1 MKSYKL
7 LLAAL
12 AFGSA
17 LMTTGCRDDFS
28 EINQDPS
35 AVTTGNVSFL
45 FAEAVNRFDPQAYL
59 EYFYNAPMKY
69 SWSGMGISTGGAS
82 EGILTLSIDG
92 DQSRQYLNVLRVLRA
107 MDKEMESLDEDMRAQ
122 NQGYVAAAHVLSIY
136 LGIYATDMYG
146 SIPYVEACQAAYG
159 GTLTPNFDSVESLYD
174 LWLNELNTAIASFTS
189 GEVVMKSEEDV
200 VYGGNTAK
208 WAKFANSLKLRIAV
222 RLLAQNESK
231 AKQIAADVAS
241 ASCGYIDALDED
253 VRFNKGK
260 VRLTGNEGYVN
271 DCIYHWS
278 NGFTGCA
285 GRETVINFMVEN
297 RDPRVRFFYKKNSWN
312 SKIVQGY
319 YDAGLEIPEFI
330 EKNVVSEV
338 GADGKKK
345 FVKWGGPG
353 EPWVRYYGMTE
364 AWMASNDNT
373 GKYKWFFPSSYT
385 NADKELY
392 LHNSEGNNP
401 TSYTVYSTLNQMMI
415 IGRYYNAAD
424 QVSGAT
430 LPDDTYTFTTTDR
443 PWYGMY
449 MTTAEVNLYLAEF
462 KLLGA
467 NLPGSA
473 QDYFNK
479 ALRASVEEYDRLAR
493 SNKIPYYGTTYNYD
507 PNEKPIDLVAGE
519 IDEMMSYKDYQLTG
533 NKASDL
539 EKVYIQQILHFL
551 MSPIDAYSTARRSG
565 VPKIGSSIFPRMDY
579 SANGYPVTNIP
590 RRVALNA
597 PNPTDLMYDNLI
609 EAYKEQGLSV
619 GSGDILN
626 SERIWQDTNAPQ
638 WGAGPIL

>member
-1 MKSYKL
+1 YIYEPFSRFQQEQVY
-7 LLAAL
+7 
-12 AFGSA
+12 G
-17 LMTTGCRDDFS
+17 RIDFTY
-28 EINQDPS
+28 P
-35 AVTTGNVSFL
+35 
-45 FAEAVNRFDPQAYL
+45 
-59 EYFYNAPMKY
+59 
-69 SWSGMGISTGGAS
+69 
-82 EGILTLSIDG
+82 
-92 DQSRQYLNVLRVLRA
+92 
-107 MDKEMESLDEDMRAQ
+107 
-122 NQGYVAAAHVLSIY
+122 VAAGDPVIQD
-136 LGIYATDMYG
+136 I
-146 SIPYVEACQAAYG
+146 
-159 GTLTPNFDSVESLYD
+159 
-174 LWLNELNTAIASFTS
+174 
-189 GEVVMKSEEDV
+189 ED
-200 VYGGNTAK
+200 N
-208 WAKFANSLKLRIAV
+208 
-222 RLLAQNESK
+222 
-231 AKQIAADVAS
+231 
-241 ASCGYIDALDED
+241 
-253 VRFNKGK
+253 
-260 VRLTGNEGYVN
+260 
-271 DCIYHWS
+271 
-278 NGFTGCA
+278 
-285 GRETVINFMVEN
+285 
-297 RDPRVRFFYKKNSWN
+297 
-312 SKIVQGY
+312 
-319 YDAGLEIPEFI
+319 
-330 EKNVVSEV
+330 
-338 GADGKKK
+338 
-345 FVKWGGPG
+345 
-353 EPWVRYYGMTE
+353 
-364 AWMASNDNT
+364 
-373 GKYKWFFPSSYT
+373 
-385 NADKELY
+385 
-392 LHNSEGNNP
+392 
-401 TSYTVYSTLNQMMI
+401 
-415 IGRYYNAAD
+415 
-424 QVSGAT
+424 
-430 LPDDTYTFTTTDR
+430 

>member
-1 MKSYKL
+1 MKKYHYITSL
-7 LLAAL
+7 LLA
-12 AFGSA
+12 GSSL
-17 LMTTGCRDDFS
+17 LMSGCQDDFS
-28 EINQDPS
+28 ELKQDPS
-35 AVTTGNVSFL
+35 TVTKGDIGYL
-45 FAEAVNRFDPQAYL
+45 FAQGVLDFEPSDYT
-59 EYFYNAPMKY
+59 YWFYNADQMY
-69 SWSGMGISTGGAS
+69 QWTQLLVSTGGVTS
-82 EGILTLSIDG
+82 TVFDGGMNSGFKSIDVLKYANEIKYVRS
-92 DQSRQYLNVLRVLRA
+92 QMSEEESAQYEAYEAAINVLCA
-107 MDKEMESLDEDMRAQ
+107 YMGIFDSDFIGNISHTEAAQ
-122 NQGYVAAAHVLSIY
+122 ALH
-136 LGIYATDMYG
+136 
-146 SIPYVEACQAAYG
+146 G
-159 GTLTPNFDSVESLYD
+159 GTLTPKYDSVERLYE
-174 LWLNELNTAIASFTS
+174 LWLNNMDEAITTFTTAQNQVFEGAQDAIYN
-189 GEVVMKSEEDV
+189 GQKE
-200 VYGGNTAK
+200 K
-208 WAKFANSLKLRIAV
+208 WAKLANSLKLKIAA
-222 RLLAQNESK
+222 RLISQNRQK
-231 AKQIAADVAS
+231 AIQIAEQVAN
-241 ASCGYIDALDED
+241 ASCGVLNGTDDDFL
-253 VRFNKGK
+253 FNKATYNSSNQDK
-260 VRLTGNEGYVN
+260 T
-271 DCIYHWS
+271 YHWN
-278 NGFTGCA
+278 NGILQSVGGSKTL
-285 GRETVINFMVEN
+285 IDFMVNN
-297 RDPRVRFFYKKNSWN
+297 RDLRVRFVFQKNEWN
-312 SKIVQGY
+312 SNVVQLFF
-319 YDAGLEIPEFI
+319 DAGKQAQIPHYIMESI
-330 EKNVVSEV
+330 DYSVR
-338 GADGKKK
+338 ADGKYK
-345 FVKWGGPG
+345 FNAWKGAG
-353 EPWVRYYGMTE
+353 EPWVRYQG
-364 AWMASNDNT
+364 
-373 GKYKWFFPSSYT
+373 FPL
-385 NADKELY
+385 D
-392 LHNSEGNNP
+392 
-401 TSYTVYSTLNQMMI
+401 
-415 IGRYYNAAD
+415 YNAGQQAGKFGD
-424 QVSGAT
+424 WFNYNINCKYNDDYIYEPFSRFQQEQVYGRI
-430 LPDDTYTFTTTDR
+430 DFTYPVAAGDPVIQDIEDN

-493 SNKIPYYGTTYNYD
+493 SNKIPCYGTTYNYD